1 MQLAGEVRGE
11 LARIHP
17 VRSCC
22 RRAELAGLVHGGGG
36 STFRTLDHATARTA
50 VHLATSLGMS
60 VPAPG
65 PAPESRAGGGRRHL
79 VVALDADEV
88 GGWSW
93 QGAPAC
99 DRRSFL
105 RGALLGCG
113 SISFT
118 ASGPHVE
125 FVLRDAEAATTLRD
139 LLADLDVRALGS
151 RRRGRHVVYLKG
163 QEEIAALF
171 RLVGANRGL
180 LELETQRVG
189 RDVQS
194 RLNRLLNAEEAN
206 LDRTVRAADRQL
218 TAIARLESDGTL
230 ARLPQ
235 ALRETAAM
243 RRRMPDAD
251 LDTLAAAIGVSR
263 SAVNHRLRRLVELG
277 IHEEEPDADR
287 GRGRQLEDEPA
298 DDRGGTRARAL
309 GA

>member
-1 MQLAGEVRGE
+1 
-11 LARIHP
+11 
-17 VRSCC
+17 
-22 RRAELAGLVHGGGG
+22 
-36 STFRTLDHATARTA
+36 
-50 VHLATSLGMS
+50 
-60 VPAPG
+60 
-65 PAPESRAGGGRRHL
+65 
-79 VVALDADEV
+79 
-88 GGWSW
+88 
-93 QGAPAC
+93 
-99 DRRSFL
+99 
-105 RGALLGCG
+105 
-113 SISFT
+113 
-118 ASGPHVE
+118 
-125 FVLRDAEAATTLRD
+125 
-139 LLADLDVRALGS
+139 
-151 RRRGRHVVYLKG
+151 
-163 QEEIAALF
+163 
-171 RLVGANRGL
+171 
-180 LELETQRVG
+180 
-189 RDVQS
+189 VQS

>member
-1 MQLAGEVRGE
+1 VLLAGEVRGE
-11 LARIHP
+11 LARIQP
-17 VRSCC
+17 ARACC
-22 RRAELAGLVHGGGG
+22 RRAELAGLLHGRGR

-50 VHLATSLGMS
+50 VQLASSLGIA
-60 VPAPG
+60 VAP
-65 PAPESRAGGGRRHL
+65 PRAPSAASGVGRHHL
-79 VVALDADEV
+79 VVAVDAAAV
-88 GGWSW
+88 GRWDW
-93 QGAPAC
+93 RDAPAC

-105 RGALLGCG
+105 RGALLGSG

-125 FVLRDAEAATTLRD
+125 FVVADPRAATSLRA
-139 LLADLDVRALGS
+139 LLAALDVRALRS

-189 RDVQS
+189 RDVQA

-218 TAIARLESDGTL
+218 LAIARLESQGTL
-230 ARLPQ
+230 ARLPVV
-235 ALRETAAM
+235 LRETAAG

-251 LDTLAAAIGVSR
+251 LDTLATAMGVSR

-277 IHEEEPDADR
+277 SSEEKADADA

-298 DDRGGTRARAL
+298 DAGGGARARARRP
-309 GA
+309 

>member
-1 MQLAGEVRGE
+1 MLLAGEVRGE

-17 VRSCC
+17 ARACC
-22 RRAELAGLVHGGGG
+22 RRSELAGLLHGRGR

-50 VHLATSLGMS
+50 VQLASSLGIP
-60 VPAPG
+60 VAPPRTPSASSG
-65 PAPESRAGGGRRHL
+65 AGRHHL
-79 VVALDADEV
+79 VVALDAGAV
-88 GGWSW
+88 GPWEW
-93 QGAPAC
+93 REAPAC

-105 RGALLGCG
+105 RGALLGSG
-113 SISFT
+113 SISFS

-125 FVLRDAEAATTLRD
+125 LVLADSRAATTLRS
-139 LLADLDVRALGS
+139 LLAALEVRALRS
-151 RRRGRHVVYLKG
+151 RRRGKHVVYLKG

-189 RDVQS
+189 RDVQA

-218 TAIARLESDGTL
+218 LAIGRLEAQGTL
-230 ARLPQ
+230 PRLPM
-235 ALRETAAM
+235 ALRETAAG

-251 LDTLAAAIGVSR
+251 LDTLASAMGVSR

-277 IHEEEPDADR
+277 SSEERADADS

-298 DDRGGTRARAL
+298 NAGGGGRARARRS
-309 GA
+309 